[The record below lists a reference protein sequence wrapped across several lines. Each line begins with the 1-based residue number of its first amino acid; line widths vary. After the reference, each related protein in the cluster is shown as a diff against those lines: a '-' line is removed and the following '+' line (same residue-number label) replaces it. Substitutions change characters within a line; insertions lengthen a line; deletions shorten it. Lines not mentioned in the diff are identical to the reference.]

1 MRSLMVLANPARALR
16 LWALLAVLLAGVV
29 SMWPLPVRA
38 QATQLPDFTELVERV
53 GPAVVNI
60 RTLERGRASA
70 GGNGEMDPNVEEFF
84 RRFGIPLPGRP
95 DPRRGNPRGED
106 DEPRQRGVGSGF
118 ILRRRR
124 LRHDQRPR
132 RRRCRRDA
140 GDPDR
145 QARIQG
151 PRGRCGPS
159 HRRRTGEDRAS
170 GSAASVNASATVQPR
185 AGGRVGDGHR
195 FALRSGQHRHRRH
208 RQRESARHRRSTCH
222 SSRPTLPSIPATP
235 AAR

>member
-16 LWALLAVLLAGVV
+16 LWALLAVLLVGVV

-118 ILRRRR
+118 SLNSGWQRQRSRAWPRPIRSFHPRHMALCAWRRRR
-124 LRHDQRPR
+124 RWFTLPTQRPM
-132 RRRCRRDA
+132 
-140 GDPDR
+140 
-145 QARIQG
+145 Q
-151 PRGRCGPS
+151 
-159 HRRRTGEDRAS
+159 T
-170 GSAASVNASATVQPR
+170 
-185 AGGRVGDGHR
+185 
-195 FALRSGQHRHRRH
+195 
-208 RQRESARHRRSTCH
+208 
-222 SSRPTLPSIPATP
+222 SISP
-235 AAR
+235 